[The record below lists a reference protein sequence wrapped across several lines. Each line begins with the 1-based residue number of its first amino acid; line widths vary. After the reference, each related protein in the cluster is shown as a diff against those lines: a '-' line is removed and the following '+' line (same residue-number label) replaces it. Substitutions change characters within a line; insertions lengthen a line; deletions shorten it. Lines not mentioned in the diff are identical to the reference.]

1 MIFSLSLCHQIFNVM
16 ETCGLSFDD
25 ATKVIT
31 VAAAFKAANTGGATS
46 KTEAID
52 QLTSRLNFSRLT
64 IKNEVR
70 SSSLSSSS
78 STSSLPS
85 SPNKQ
90 SVHNISR
97 KDSAGATSPTAFT
110 KRNNKLKTK
119 GDKVG
124 RPIQKGKKRAL
135 PRAEDSNNNS
145 SADIE
150 VKEKMLQVKLKDGKR
165 AKSPESKQRTKRTP
179 VQQLEESQAT
189 KRARGNPPDAAS
201 SCSKEVL

>member
-1 MIFSLSLCHQIFNVM
+1 M

-97 KDSAGATSPTAFT
+97 KDSAGATSPTAST
-110 KRNNKLKTK
+110 KRNNKLKAK

-135 PRAEDSNNNS
+135 PPRAEDSNNNS

>member
-1 MIFSLSLCHQIFNVM
+1 M

-31 VAAAFKAANTGGATS
+31 VAAAFKAANRGGATS

-90 SVHNISR
+90 SIHISR

-119 GDKVG
+119 CDKVG

-135 PRAEDSNNNS
+135 PRAEDSNNDS

-165 AKSPESKQRTKRTP
+165 AKSPESKQRTKRTHA
-179 VQQLEESQAT
+179 QQLEESQAT